1 MSVTV
6 GLASWL
12 GLLLACG
19 PEGAVAPRSAQG
31 GTARAAAQPAGG
43 PEALVQAAARG
54 KPAAHA
60 GPAQPSPSRAATAG
74 SIAPLRFAGD
84 GPEQEFVLA
93 QISRA
98 RPLSFKP
105 VGKAATVMRLRL
117 AAPFDAAFKPV
128 TALRPL
134 GPAAEVAAYRV
145 SRCLGLDA
153 VPPAISRE
161 FAASDIRAALDPESS
176 QSWPALRQRLGL
188 ADDAAV
194 VRGVAIYWIND
205 LTPVGL
211 EKRGGLRLVR
221 EWLHAGGVIAQASRS
236 LAASTSTML
245 AFDYLIGNFDRWSG
259 GNVLGDARATRVY
272 VRDHDLAFPV
282 RMTEKLHRRLWQD
295 LQHTERF
302 SSRLY
307 SALKRLSHECVER
320 ELASDPAAARAPLL
334 TARQLA
340 GMFDRREALLSY
352 IDSLIA
358 LHGERDV
365 LVFD

>member
-1 MSVTV
+1 V
-6 GLASWL
+6 
-12 GLLLACG
+12 
-19 PEGAVAPRSAQG
+19 VARAGQG
-31 GTARAAAQPAGG
+31 GTARAASQSDTVADPGRAVVHSGGRAQPPQRSPRASL
-43 PEALVQAAARG
+43 ASSSAR
-54 KPAAHA
+54 
-60 GPAQPSPSRAATAG
+60 
-74 SIAPLRFAGD
+74 LRFAGD
-84 GPEQEFVLA
+84 GPEQDFVLE
-93 QISRA
+93 QIGRA

-105 VGKAATVMRLRL
+105 VGPTATVMRLRL

-128 TALRPL
+128 TTVRPL
-134 GPAAEVAAYRV
+134 GPAAEVAAYRL

-161 FAASDIRAALDPESS
+161 FAAADIRTALDPESRHD
-176 QSWPALRQRLGL
+176 WPALRQRLGV
-188 ADDAAV
+188 ADDAAA
-194 VRGVAIYWIND
+194 VRGVVIYWIND

-221 EWLHAGGVIAQASRS
+221 EWLHAGGVIAETSRS

-295 LQHTERF
+295 LQHAERF
-302 SSRLY
+302 SRRFY
-307 SALKRLSHECVER
+307 AALKQLSRECFAR
-320 ELASDPAAARAPLL
+320 ELTSDPAALRGPLL
-334 TARQLA
+334 NVRQLA
-340 GMFDRREALLSY
+340 GVFDRREALISY